1 LPWRKGELWGVRAGS
16 RWPHIKTAQEKGYLP
31 FPFFLAY
38 AGSLLAK
45 KGFEVKLID
54 SLAQE
59 LSVGAFLKIVSRE
72 NPDLLVAET
81 STPSLWNDL
90 SILKKLPRDLS
101 VALCGPEANIRDLEF
116 LSKHKFIHYVFI
128 GEYEFTLL
136 ELAQR
141 LEAKK
146 SLSDL
151 RSLIYRDNEHFK
163 ANPVRPLLEDLDEL
177 PWPLREGLPMEKY
190 NDTPG
195 GIPSPSVQMWSSRGC
210 PYQCL
215 FCIWPQLMY
224 HKNRYRIRNIIKVV
238 DEMEYLVRKKGFK
251 SIYFDDDTTNIG
263 KLRMIE
269 FAEEIKR
276 RNLNVPWAMM
286 ARADLMEEDILEKLR
301 SAGLFA
307 VKYGVESS
315 NQELLDRIC
324 KNMDLRKTERM
335 IRFTQSLGIKTH
347 LTFCF
352 GLPGETQETIQKTID
367 FAKDLNPDSLQFSIA
382 TAFPGTSF
390 FQTLEREGHITSRNF
405 FDYDG
410 NFKSML
416 CTDSLSSQE
425 LQKAKRRADKT
436 WQKHVWK
443 TRYQHL
449 QPMEYLQKLKDN
461 ARNFGLYFA
470 LSKSFSFL
478 RSKIVFKHP
487 RLSFKIPK
495 VFSFRWNLSWVD
507 LYKTLKNK
515 VVFKHP
521 RLSFKIPRVFSFR
534 WNLSWGNLYRTL
546 RDKTEQAKR
555 YYLQIKKHYLNI
567 LGIYNGSYAFKGPDC
582 VQIDLTSN
590 CNNNCISCWCNS
602 PLLGDKAYQ
611 GSKKYKT
618 LPTQLVKAVID
629 ELVGMGTSELYFSG
643 GGEPFM
649 HPDILSEVEHAK
661 SRGLHCCI
669 NTNFTLVA
677 DVTVKRLIELSVDAL
692 TVSVWAAMPKTYVLT
707 HPNKDEATFYRIKDT
722 LKMLN
727 SLKNKGR
734 PFVKIYNV
742 ISNLNCHEIE
752 QMVEFAEE
760 TGSEAV
766 EFTVVDTIPGATDK
780 LMLNREQRLEVLAKC
795 EQILKRNNKVQVL
808 NMEHFMRRLSDS
820 CADQAQYD
828 SGVLGKTPCYV
839 GWVFSRIMPDG
850 DVNFCLKAHR
860 IPVGNLYK
868 NSFREIWNS
877 KKQRE
882 FREKALKFDKNNS
895 FFHFIGNDENCKV
908 GCYKSCDDIGR
919 NMCVQRRLDQL
930 SPVQKAIFRFIS
942 TKINRNRSF

>member
-1 LPWRKGELWGVRAGS
+1 
-16 RWPHIKTAQEKGYLP
+16 
-31 FPFFLAY
+31 
-38 AGSLLAK
+38 
-45 KGFEVKLID
+45 LID

-59 LSVGAFLKIVSRE
+59 LPADAFLKAVQRE

-90 SILKKLPRDLS
+90 GLLKKIPRDLS
-101 VALCGPEANIRDLEF
+101 VALCGPEANIRDPEF
-116 LSKHKFIHYVFI
+116 LSQHKFIRYVFT

-136 ELAQR
+136 ELVQR

-146 SLSDL
+146 SLSGL
-151 RSLIYRDNEHFK
+151 CGLIYKDNESFK
-163 ANPVRPLLEDLDEL
+163 INPVRPLLEDLDDL
-177 PWPLREGLPMEKY
+177 PWPLRESLPMEKY

-195 GIPSPSVQMWSSRGC
+195 SIPSPSVQMWSSRGC

-224 HKNRYRIRNIIKVV
+224 QKNRYRIRNIIKVV
-238 DEMEYLVRKKGFK
+238 DEMEYLVKKKGFK

-263 KLRMIE
+263 KLRMME

-276 RNLNVPWAMM
+276 RDLNIPWAMM
-286 ARADLMEEDILEKLR
+286 ARADLMEVDILEKLR

-315 NQELLDRIC
+315 SQELLDRIC
-324 KNMDLRKTERM
+324 KNMDLHKTERM

-347 LTFCF
+347 LTFSF
-352 GLPGETQETIQKTID
+352 GLPGETQETIQRTID
-367 FAKDLNPDSLQFSIA
+367 FAKALDPDSLQFSIA

-390 FQTLEREGHITSRNF
+390 FQTLEQKGHITSRNF
-405 FDYDG
+405 SDYDG
-410 NFKSML
+410 NRKSML
-416 CTDSLSSQE
+416 CTDNLSSQE
-425 LQKAKRRADKT
+425 LQKAKRLADKA
-436 WQKHVWK
+436 WQTHVWK
-443 TRYQHL
+443 TRRRHFRL
-449 QPMEYLQKLKDN
+449 ADYLQKLKYN
-461 ARNFGLYFA
+461 MRNFGLYFA
-470 LSKSFSFL
+470 FSKTFFFL
-478 RSKIVFKHP
+478 RSK
-487 RLSFKIPK
+487 
-495 VFSFRWNLSWVD
+495 
-507 LYKTLKNK
+507 
-515 VVFKHP
+515 VVFKRPH
-521 RLSFKIPRVFSFR
+521 LNLKALTVFHFR
-534 WNLSWGNLYRTL
+534 WDPPWRNLREAL
-546 RDKTEQAKR
+546 RNKSKKIEQHFYKMK
-555 YYLQIKKHYLNI
+555 QHYLNI

-602 PLLGDKAYQ
+602 PLLGDSAYQ

-618 LPTQLVKAVID
+618 LPTQLVKTVID
-629 ELVGMGTSELYFSG
+629 ELAGMGTSELYFSG

-649 HPDILSEVEHAK
+649 HPDILSVVKHAK

-669 NTNFTLVA
+669 NTNFTLVN
-677 DVTVKRLIELSVDAL
+677 DETVKRLIELSVDAL
-692 TVSVWAAMPKTYVLT
+692 TVSVWAATPRTYMLT

-722 LKMLN
+722 LKMFN
-727 SLKNKGR
+727 SLKNKNH
-734 PFVKIYNV
+734 PFIKIYNV
-742 ISNLNCHEIE
+742 ISNLNYHEVG

-766 EFTVVDTIPGATDK
+766 EFTVVDTIPGATDR
-780 LMLNREQRLEVLAKC
+780 LTLDRDQRQEILAKC
-795 EQILKRNNKVQVL
+795 EQILKRNNKVQIL
-808 NMEHFMRRLSDS
+808 NIEHFMRRLSDA

-828 SGVLGKTPCYV
+828 SGFLGKSSCYV

-877 KKQRE
+877 KEQKE
-882 FREKALKFDKNNS
+882 FRGRALKFDKNDS
-895 FFHFIGNDENCKV
+895 FFHSIGNDKDCKV

-919 NMCVQRRLDQL
+919 NIHIQRHLDEL
-930 SPVQKAIFRFIS
+930 SPIQKVLFKFVS
-942 TKINRNRSF
+942 TKINKNGSFQF